1 MGYKCYFCEERERVG
16 YWSNWCLECAN
27 LRRMLLLYS
36 PKQCTDILKRTLTR
50 DSKQIDYKI
59 QQEVKTMVNSDI
71 ERMPTIP
78 EESDESYEKPKT
90 RGKRC
95 KSTSSLSK

>member
-1 MGYKCYFCEERERVG
+1 MFKCYFCEESDRVG

-27 LRRMLLLYS
+27 LRRMLLLYD

-59 QQEVKTMVNSDI
+59 SQEQKSLVNKDI
-71 ERMPTIP
+71 EKKPVTFDDDSHI
-78 EESDESYEKPKT
+78 EKPET
-90 RGKRC
+90 R
-95 KSTSSLSK
+95 SSSRKK